1 VNPFDALNKLKKRIE
16 EMGDD
21 HRLETHNVAFY
32 PEDGQDIVYVTFEI
46 NSETLKTDE
55 DLEAEEFDAIFDSIV
70 ESEKDIDDGVEY
82 LTTQEKIN
90 RILNKGD
97 EEDGS

>member
-1 VNPFDALNKLKKRIE
+1 
-16 EMGDD
+16 
-21 HRLETHNVAFY
+21 
-32 PEDGQDIVYVTFEI
+32 VYVTFEI

-97 EEDGS
+97 GKDDS